1 MNLCYNKL
9 EIKRCKKMKNVI
21 VIGGGASGLVSAI
34 YTAKSGNQVTIL
46 EKNKTLGKKI
56 LITGNGKCNY
66 WNEDQS
72 ITHYYSNNIEILR
85 SILTDKNKQEILNF
99 FNSLGIIPK
108 IRDGY
113 YYPYSNQATSIQTA
127 LIKEAE
133 LQGVEIISETEVLN
147 VKKENNIFKINTNNG
162 TFESKKVILSTG
174 SKACPKT
181 GSDGLGYKIA
191 SSFGHSIIEPLPALV
206 QLKANASFLKEWH
219 GIRSDV
225 RVFLIENN
233 QHIATQVGEIQL
245 TDYGVSGICIFC
257 LSGKAS
263 RGLSQNKKEQI
274 AINFLYPFDI
284 NTKEEFVNWMN
295 TRNKIIQ
302 NRSISDLLDGL
313 LNYKLINLILKLSHI
328 KRESSWHTLSL
339 QEKYLLG
346 TNLTNFILD
355 IIGTNS
361 FEQAQTCT
369 GGIPLTEINPHTME
383 STKEEGLYITGE
395 LLDVDGECGGY
406 NLTNAWI
413 TGYLAG
419 IGVSN
424 DSN

>member
-1 MNLCYNKL
+1 
-9 EIKRCKKMKNVI
+9 MKDVMI
-21 VIGGGASGLVSAI
+21 IGGGASGLVSAI
-34 YTAKSGNQVTIL
+34 YAAKSGSKVTIL

-72 ITHYYSNNIEILR
+72 ITHYHSNNIEIFR
-85 SILTDKNKQEILNF
+85 SILTEQNQQEILNF
-99 FNSLGIIPK
+99 FERVGIVPK

-133 LQGVEIISETEVLN
+133 LQGVEIIPETEVLTIE
-147 VKKENNIFKINTNNG
+147 KENNIFQINTNNG
-162 TFESKKVILSTG
+162 TFTSKKIILATG
-174 SKACPKT
+174 SKASPKT

-191 SSFGHSIIEPLPALV
+191 SSFGHTILEPLPALV
-206 QLKANASFLKEWH
+206 QLKANAPYLKEWH

-225 RVFLIENN
+225 SVSLMENN
-233 QHIATQVGEIQL
+233 QKIATQIGEIQL

-257 LSGKAS
+257 LSGRAS
-263 RGLSQNKKEQI
+263 RGLSQKKKEQI
-274 AINFLYPFDI
+274 SINFFHPFHL
-284 NTKEEFVNWMN
+284 NTQEEFINWMN
-295 TRNKIIQ
+295 TRNNLVP
-302 NRSISDLLDGL
+302 NRSISDLLNGI

-328 KRESSWHTLSL
+328 KREITWKQLSF

-346 TNLTNFILD
+346 TNLTNFTLD

-361 FEQAQTCT
+361 FEQAQTCA

-383 STKEEGLYITGE
+383 SLKTKGLYIIGE
-395 LLDVDGECGGY
+395 LLDVDGDCGGY

-419 IGVSN
+419 KGVNN